1 MKNLKVEDPEVKR
14 KVIKVFAHKIIFFVD
29 RIDVTYKIEPS
40 DSNEI
45 TDSDKVGGGE
55 PILTISLSIYT
66 NRLYNSKSK
75 N

>member
-14 KVIKVFAHKIIFFVD
+14 KVIEIFAHKIIIFLD
-29 RIDVTYKIEPS
+29 RIDFTYKVEPS
-40 DSNEI
+40 DSNEN
-45 TDSDKVGGGE
+45 TDSDTVGGGE

-66 NRLYNSKSK
+66 NTLYNFKIK